1 LSGFLGFEFDFQRV
15 AQGSKALG
23 DWTGHNSD
31 IEFRFF
37 GKICLFSPVYAQIKP
52 AITRDFDRAIYF

>member
-31 IEFRFF
+31 IEFSFLWENLPVLS
-37 GKICLFSPVYAQIKP
+37 GICPDQARY
-52 AITRDFDRAIYF
+52 Y

>member
-1 LSGFLGFEFDFQRV
+1 LS
-15 AQGSKALG
+15 
-23 DWTGHNSD
+23 
-31 IEFRFF
+31 FRFF

>member
-23 DWTGHNSD
+23 DWSGHNSD
-31 IEFRFF
+31 IDFFCFFREILP
-37 GKICLFSPVYAQIKP
+37 GISGICPDQALY
-52 AITRDFDRAIYF
+52 Y